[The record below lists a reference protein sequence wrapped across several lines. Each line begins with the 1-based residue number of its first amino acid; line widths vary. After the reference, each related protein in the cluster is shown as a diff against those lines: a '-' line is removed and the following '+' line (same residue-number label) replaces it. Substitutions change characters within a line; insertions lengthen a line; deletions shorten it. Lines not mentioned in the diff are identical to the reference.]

1 MRVLVTGGSGYVGS
15 HTVRALAREGHDII
29 IYDNLSTGHVALSEG
44 YDLVVGDVADEE
56 RLGDCLDGVDLVMH
70 FAASAYVG
78 ESISNPRKYFAN
90 NVEAALRLVDCLL
103 RNHITQLVFSSSCAV
118 YGAPPSLPIV
128 EESDKHPIN
137 PYGDTKLFFER
148 VLAAYARAHGLRYVA
163 LRYFNAAGA
172 ALDGTIGECHNPETH
187 IIPLAMRAAMRLSVP
202 LELYG
207 TDLPT
212 PDGTCIRDFV
222 HVEDLARAHVSAASY
237 LASEGDSLALNLG
250 TGSGTS
256 LAELLTEIERV
267 TGLDV
272 PRRFM
277 PSRPGDPPALF
288 ANASKAYRLLG
299 WRPRYGLQE
308 ILRTAYSWER
318 YGAATLMGKDW
329 SRDLNKSTARVR
341 SAIGSMGVEGDHAA
355 KSAFLPKTGLSIE
368 QEGLAKE
375 LLESAAD

>member
-1 MRVLVTGGSGYVGS
+1 M
-15 HTVRALAREGHDII
+15 
-29 IYDNLSTGHVALSEG
+29 
-44 YDLVVGDVADEE
+44 
-56 RLGDCLDGVDLVMH
+56 GDCLEGVDLVMH

-90 NVEAALRLVDCLL
+90 NVEAALRLMDCLL

-118 YGAPPSLPIV
+118 YGAPPTLPIV

-148 VLAAYARAHGLRYVA
+148 VLAAYARAHGLRYVV

-187 IIPLAMRAAMRLSVP
+187 IIPLAMRAAMRLSAP

-237 LASEGDSLALNLG
+237 LASGGDSLALNLG

-277 PSRPGDPPALF
+277 SSRPGDPPALF

-318 YGAATLMGKDW
+318 DGAAMLMGKDW
-329 SRDLNKSTARVR
+329 SRGLTKSTSRVS
-341 SAIGSMGVEGDHAA
+341 SAIESMGIEGDHAA

-368 QEGLAKE
+368 QEGLTKE